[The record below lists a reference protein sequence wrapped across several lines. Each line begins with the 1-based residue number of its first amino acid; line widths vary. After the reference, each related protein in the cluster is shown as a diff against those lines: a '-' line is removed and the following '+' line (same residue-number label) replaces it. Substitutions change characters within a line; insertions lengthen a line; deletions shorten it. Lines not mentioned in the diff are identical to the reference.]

1 MSDLEPLRQDALA
14 KVRRKYLQELLTDAA
29 LVALSDFLDTLF
41 RYPAGSR
48 GWQFE
53 AMVLARTPLYYLDV
67 SANDLKSQPRVTRLL
82 VGEALYRGRTTQLY
96 ALPDWSPLL
105 RQEAQP
111 RPRGAS
117 AGFFGGQGSTRPEQ
131 PAQLPLKGA
140 AA

>member
-41 RYPAGSR
+41 RYPAGSK

-53 AMVLARTPLYYLDV
+53 AIALTRTPLYYLDV
-67 SANDLKSQPRVTRLL
+67 SDSKPERFPTVTRLWL
-82 VGEALYRGRTTQLY
+82 GKALYRGQATRLY

-111 RPRGAS
+111 RPQGAV
-117 AGFFGGQGSTRPEQ
+117 AGFFGGQASTRPEQ

-140 AA
+140 A